1 MATIKIN
8 TVSAGPQFITLTPG
22 SSYEV
27 KCGESGSDFG
37 KTVIEETSSTG
48 SLISTI
54 TLVKYSAKEAD
65 TLWEKTTKAGYDS
78 IGQRPQDFDYPVY
91 DGFSGID
98 YLCLDLRNGFE
109 NIITNAL
116 GNDLPAEYSEW
127 LAYANDSNAAENFAA
142 GIADAEAQAAEVE
155 NSCSDSLSKCGVAGI
170 GGFYFDPATGLS
182 CDCEGGDAC
191 CLQLS
196 NALKDQLIADAIPL
210 VTKKH
215 QYIFDS
221 VTVTSP
227 AP

>member
-37 KTVIEETSSTG
+37 KTIIEETSSTG
-48 SLISTI
+48 SVISII
-54 TLVKYSAKEAD
+54 TLVKYAATDAE

-78 IGQRPQDFDYPVY
+78 IAQRPQDFDYPVY
-91 DGFSGID
+91 DGFSGSD

-127 LAYANDSNAAENFAA
+127 LAYASDSDAADDFTAAIDNATAKSE
-142 GIADAEAQAAEVE
+142 EAE
-155 NSCSDSLSKCGVAGI
+155 NSCQESLSKCAEAGV
-170 GGFYFDPATGLS
+170 GGFYFDPVTGLS
-182 CDCEGGDAC
+182 CDCDGGNPC
-191 CLQLS
+191 CEQLANS
-196 NALKDQLIADAIPL
+196 LKDQLIADAIPL

-215 QYIFDS
+215 QYIFAS

-227 AP
+227 PE